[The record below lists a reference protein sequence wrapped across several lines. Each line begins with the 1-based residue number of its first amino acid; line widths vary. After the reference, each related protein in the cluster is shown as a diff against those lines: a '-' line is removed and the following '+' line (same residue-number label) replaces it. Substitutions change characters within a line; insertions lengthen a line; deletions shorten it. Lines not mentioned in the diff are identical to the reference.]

1 MSLLPCWQVIG
12 IDILSGCKGEQAG
25 PDPDRAYKNRNR
37 GARKIAMRVLVP
49 ALLLACFAHAEPTDT
64 ARVHVCMV
72 TSPRETEYV
81 QNTSLAMLKLVV
93 PYPYRLT
100 FTVITTGTESTPS
113 FRQLQPRELADCN
126 ETGQDTAPLPSCK
139 VQQQALD
146 VAGALDM
153 CHDSFPLADWIL
165 LMEDDFMPCEGAL
178 DNLLAVLRSLDP
190 RQTKFARF
198 TQGGGVVAFP
208 RANVPLYTQSVRLHR
223 QTQPCDRV
231 LLLPWSDRPD
241 FVHTT
246 HLFQHIG
253 LVSTIPDRNS
263 PEYLAA
269 NSAIRDNACGAP
281 ITV

>member
-1 MSLLPCWQVIG
+1 
-12 IDILSGCKGEQAG
+12 
-25 PDPDRAYKNRNR
+25 
-37 GARKIAMRVLVP
+37 
-49 ALLLACFAHAEPTDT
+49 
-64 ARVHVCMV
+64 MV
-72 TSPRETEYV
+72 TSPREPEYV

-100 FTVITTGTESTPS
+100 FTVITTGPESTPS
-113 FRQLQPRELADCN
+113 YRQLQPRELADCN
-126 ETGQDTAPLPSCK
+126 ETDQDTDPLPSCK

-153 CHDSFPLADWIL
+153 CHKNFPLADWIL

-178 DNLLAVLRSLDP
+178 DKLLAVLRSLDP
-190 RQTKFARF
+190 GQTKFARF

-269 NSAIRDNACGAP
+269 NSGIRDNSCGAP